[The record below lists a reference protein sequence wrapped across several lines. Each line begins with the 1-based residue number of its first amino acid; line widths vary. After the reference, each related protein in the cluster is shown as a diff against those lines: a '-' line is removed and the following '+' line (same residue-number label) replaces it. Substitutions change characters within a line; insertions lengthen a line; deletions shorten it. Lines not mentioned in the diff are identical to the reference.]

1 MPDKILIVDDEPDI
15 LNLVRLILERNRF
28 RVVSV
33 SDGEEALRKTEAE
46 MPDLIFLDLVMPGK
60 SGLEVCKILKGQP
73 KTKHIPVVMF
83 SALGRDVDRKLSAEV
98 GADGHFTKPF
108 TPESLTTEVRK
119 HLDQARS
126 AKFSKRLGVEHS
138 KLQGK
143 KFLLEYDPSTP
154 YERLVR
160 DFAMECAAH
169 NETVIV
175 LTKRGSTVC
184 QALEGEKGVELVEVT
199 TDLMLSPIIEKHR
212 EGSLGIVYDSLTDV
226 ALSASAQAAY
236 KFAQNAIQL
245 LADPRITAVFLFNPA
260 AHDQKDVYSLRGL
273 FSSQMAYGKQG
284 ITDIKI
290 A

>member
-15 LNLVRLILERNRF
+15 LNLARSILERNRF
-28 RVVSV
+28 RVASA
-33 SDGEEALRKTEAE
+33 SDGEEALRKTDAE
-46 MPDLIFLDLVMPGK
+46 MPDLIFLDVVMSGK
-60 SGLEVCKILKGQP
+60 SGLEVCKMLKSQS
-73 KTKHIPVVMF
+73 KTKHIPVVLF
-83 SALGRDVDRKLSAEV
+83 TGLGRDVDRKLSAEA

-108 TPESLTTEVRK
+108 TPEGLTTEVRK
-119 HLDQARS
+119 HLDHTRAE
-126 AKFSKRLGVEHS
+126 FSRRLGVEHG

-154 YERLVR
+154 YERLIR
-160 DFAMECAAH
+160 DFAVECAAH

-184 QALEGEKGVELVEVT
+184 QALEGEKGVELVEAT

-212 EGSLGIVYDSLTDV
+212 EGSLGMVYDSLTDV

-236 KFAQNAIQL
+236 KFAQNAVQL
-245 LADPRITAVFLFNPA
+245 LADQRITAVFLFNPA
-260 AHDQKDVYSLRGL
+260 AHDQKDAYSLRGL
-273 FSSQMAYGKQG
+273 FSSQVAYGKQG